1 MGKIYDLIKRIFI
14 NYTEDKRLMFFRY
27 ICTGGIVTV
36 INIILLYLFTEK
48 LFINYNISNVISML
62 ICITITY
69 VLSKKFIFVKKVKI
83 RRSK

>member
-1 MGKIYDLIKRIFI
+1 MKKIYGLIKRTFI
-14 NYTEDKRLMFFRY
+14 NYTEDEKIMFLRY
-27 ICTGGIVTV
+27 ICTGGIVTT

-69 VLSKKFIFVKKVKI
+69 VLSKKVILVKKVKI